1 MSVSQRAIGGS
12 VPLDLFR
19 RDRVLAVALVVVAGF
34 LAFLIYHDVI
44 NPAAPA
50 AAGLNLAAVRTGTVS
65 SAVSGT
71 GSVAALQQSNLN
83 FSGVSGTVTEI
94 DVKAGDSVQAGQ
106 VLAKIDP
113 TTYQQALDQ
122 ANSSL
127 ASAQAALNA
136 TSTGTD
142 VVQAQHALDQANQ
155 SLNDTV
161 ASVNLTNSQDGAALT
176 ADTFLL
182 NNTDQPALDACLKK
196 DPTGATCTQ
205 QQNAVNSDKS
215 KIAADTNKGQSDQL
229 NGQKQI
235 DQAQNAVTNAQDS
248 LNSKNAQRP
257 ATIAQQQAAVA
268 NAQASVQTAQKNLTN
283 TTLTAPYAG
292 QVSTLN
298 GQVGDNITGG
308 ASSSNS
314 SQASSSSGSSQSSG
328 GAAAG
333 GSSSTSS
340 SSTGSNSSGF
350 IVLSNVSGM
359 QVVVPF
365 AEADASRVQ
374 PNQQATVTFDAI
386 SGLSL
391 PAHVVSVANI
401 ATVVSNVTNFSTTL
415 VLDQL
420 DRRLKLG
427 MTANASVTVQQ
438 ASNVLLLSNSA
449 ISHVAGASFV
459 TVVDSA
465 GKQARRQVQTGVVGD
480 TSTEI
485 VAGLSLGDRVVLPQT
500 RLQTTQGAG
509 AGRGAGGGGGVRI
522 GGGGG

>member
-1 MSVSQRAIGGS
+1 MSVSQRAIGGSS

-50 AAGLNLAAVRTGTVS
+50 NAGVNLTAVRTGTVS

-71 GSVAALQQSNLN
+71 GTITALQQSNLN

-113 TTYQQALDQ
+113 ATYQQALDQ

-127 ASAQAALNA
+127 TSAQAALNA
-136 TSTGTD
+136 TLTGTD
-142 VVQAQHALDQANQ
+142 VVQSQHALDQAKQ
-155 SLNDTV
+155 SYNDTV
-161 ASVNLTNSQDGAALT
+161 ASVNLTNQQDQAAL
-176 ADTFLL
+176 DGDNNQL
-182 NNTDQPALDACLKK
+182 NTIDQPAL
-196 DPTGATCTQ
+196 ATCLQGDPSGKTCTP
-205 QQNAVNSDKS
+205 QQNAVNADKA
-215 KIAADTNKGQSDQL
+215 KITSDTNRQQVDQL

-235 DQAQNAVTNAQDS
+235 NSAQNAVTNAQDS

-257 ATIAQQQAAVA
+257 ATLAQQQAAVA

-298 GQVGDNITGG
+298 GQVGDNVTGG
-308 ASSSNS
+308 ASTSNS
-314 SQASSSSGSSQSSG
+314 SQASSSSSQSSG
-328 GAAAG
+328 GAAG
-333 GSSSTSS
+333 GSSSSSS
-340 SSTGSNSSGF
+340 SSTGSNSSAF
-350 IVLSNVSGM
+350 LVLSNVSGM

-365 AEADASRVQ
+365 AEADASRIQ
-374 PNQQATVTFDAI
+374 SNQQATVTFDAI
-386 SGLSL
+386 TGLSL

-449 ISHVAGASFV
+449 ISHVAGAAFV
-459 TVVDSA
+459 TVLDSA
-465 GKQARRQVQTGVVGD
+465 GKQVRRQVQTGVVGD
-480 TSTEI
+480 TTTEI
-485 VAGLSLGDRVVLPQT
+485 VAGLSLGDRVVLPQA
-500 RLQTTQGAG
+500 RLQTNQAGG
-509 AGRGAGGGGGVRI
+509 AGRGPGGGGGGVRI